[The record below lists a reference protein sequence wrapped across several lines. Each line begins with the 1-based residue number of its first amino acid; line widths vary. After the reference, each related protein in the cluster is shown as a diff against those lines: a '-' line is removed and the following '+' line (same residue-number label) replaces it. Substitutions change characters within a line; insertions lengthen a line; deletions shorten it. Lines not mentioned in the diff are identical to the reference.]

1 MERLNRNSEDS
12 ILKGRYLRK
21 VLRERGNDINQEVGK
36 RTNSFSSSIWSR
48 RGISLTDDTLTY
60 KSTKVHRFLD
70 MKRRNTKDG
79 KKRKKNYPI
88 HNKIIMGQ
96 YSQIVKDLSYGY
108 TEEIKA
114 QLRTM
119 GD

>member
-1 MERLNRNSEDS
+1 MARLDRNSEDS

-21 VLRERGNDINQEVGK
+21 VMRERGEEINKEVGK
-36 RTNSFSSSIWSR
+36 RTSSFSSSLWSR

-60 KSTKVHRFLD
+60 QSTKVHRFVD
-70 MKRRNTKDG
+70 MKTRTTQEG

-96 YSQIVKDLSYGY
+96 YSQMVKDLSFGY

-119 GD
+119 QD

>member
-1 MERLNRNSEDS
+1 MELLNRNSEDS
-12 ILKGRYLRK
+12 ILKGRFIKK
-21 VLRERGNDINQEVGK
+21 VLRERGNEINEEVGK
-36 RTNSFSSSIWSR
+36 RTSSFASSLWSR

-70 MKRRNTKDG
+70 MKRRNTING

-96 YSQIVKDLSYGY
+96 YTQIIKDLTVGF

-114 QLRTM
+114 ELRSM